1 VRVSPFDND
10 AALFPPP
17 GRDGTVLPPP
27 PWWYAKA
34 ACILG
39 LQNCRVFML
48 SFCVGCVPLFVLLD
62 KADAVSLVLNT
73 VATLYVLEVDDLALL
88 FLDSSWTK
96 PILDRPLR
104 VEDSLVQHTNKI
116 RNVTNWLPMLFAM
129 ATLPLATLFPGGGAA
144 FIQGIHVYLYTTG
157 CCFSQIASITDRM
170 QMGCWKE
177 DGKRPW
183 SEEAKALDKQA
194 KQLLQKHL
202 GGSDGGHWG
211 FWAMQFFD
219 FAQYG
224 LFAVVYSL
232 FLCFGVPP
240 TAPAGYVYPMQLNGY
255 NPIAPVGLVGF
266 RPDV

>member
-1 VRVSPFDND
+1 VY
-10 AALFPPP
+10 AAAAAWLERASWPP
-17 GRDGTVLPPP
+17 
-27 PWWYAKA
+27 
-34 ACILG
+34 
-39 LQNCRVFML
+39 
-48 SFCVGCVPLFVLLD
+48 S
-62 KADAVSLVLNT
+62 
-73 VATLYVLEVDDLALL
+73 
-88 FLDSSWTK
+88 
-96 PILDRPLR
+96 PLR
-104 VEDSLVQHTNKI
+104 TIDGRTSLG
-116 RNVTNWLPMLFAM
+116 
-129 ATLPLATLFPGGGAA
+129 TLSLSLT
-144 FIQGIHVYLYTTG
+144 HVADLYTTG